1 MSDKYRVYYSLD
13 PPYCA
18 VLSPWVDAPDQET
31 GKFYKALID
40 KLQGLDRRPT
50 TTVSLPCVGAD
61 GTPLVQEMPSHGI
74 TLEREREASMSS
86 VLHALLTHLGVEA
99 VIDETKPYH
108 PVTIRKVVKK

>member
-13 PPYCA
+13 PQYWA
-18 VLSPWVDAPDQET
+18 GLSTWVDAPDKDTE
-31 GKFYKALID
+31 KFYKALID
-40 KLQGLDRRPT
+40 KLQGLERRPT
-50 TTVSLPCVGAD
+50 TMVLLPCVGAD
-61 GTPLVQEMPSHGI
+61 GTPLVQETPSHGI
-74 TLEREREASMSS
+74 TLKREREASMSS